1 MKQFTNMVFRD
12 RSGFTLIELLVYMA
26 ILGVLMT
33 AIMSSFINTLQGSAK
48 QSSIAETKIETII
61 GMNLLRIDLEHAG
74 FGLPWQFP
82 TPPNPYSEPGGAV
95 LGPLADAP
103 NNPPRALISIDAAP
117 AANSLNNADYLVIKA
132 TNVTR
137 GNTGQ
142 KWGQVSSN
150 SVQSMINAP
159 NQPVDPT
166 LQINNN
172 DRLIVLRPI
181 NGSGELRQLVMNGA
195 NYIAQTNNA
204 GTTMTAGFAPDA
216 TPNDPDGE
224 RFLVYGLNDD
234 AQISRPFNRAD
245 YYINNANIPEHCAP
259 NTGVLVKATLNQA
272 NNNFGILPI
281 MDCVADFQIVYYLD
295 TDGDGGWDQRA
306 EADGLDGLTAA
317 QIRDRLKSIRFFVLT
332 HEGRVDR
339 DYTHPNVNVNVGEV
353 TDNGN
358 ALLAGRV
365 FDLNAFIGGDWAN
378 YRWKVESMAITPKN
392 LK

>member
-353 TDNGN
+353 TDDGN

-365 FDLNAFIGGDWAN
+365 FDLNAFIGGNWAN

>member
-353 TDNGN
+353 TDDGN